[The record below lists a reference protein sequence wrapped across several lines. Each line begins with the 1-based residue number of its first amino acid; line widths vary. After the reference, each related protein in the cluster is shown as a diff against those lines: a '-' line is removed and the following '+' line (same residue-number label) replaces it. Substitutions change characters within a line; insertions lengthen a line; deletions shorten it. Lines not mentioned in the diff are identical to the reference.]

1 MKRWQRNL
9 ILFLYCL
16 VLVFAFEL
24 TDYFIEHN
32 LLSNFYVATIEFMF
46 LALGNAGAYIS
57 YKFNKV
63 KKGKKK

>member
-9 ILFLYCL
+9 IWFLYFVML
-16 VLVFAFEL
+16 AFAFNL
-24 TDYFIEHN
+24 TDYFVEHN
-32 LLSNFYVATIEFMF
+32 LLSTFYVSTIEFMF
-46 LALGNAGAYIS
+46 LVLGNAGAYIV